1 MHMHIGI
8 TLSEAALEGTEIR
21 VKNLLTSVHFKIEGD
36 YVVVRALTLEMVEI
50 TLRFR
55 PGLEGDKI
63 VLQDASLEGAAG
75 LADRSE
81 SWVLSKIADALEDFS
96 KKVAV
101 HDFHIDADKLYLSI
115 SPKKSE

>member
-1 MHMHIGI
+1 MHIGI

-63 VLQDASLEGAAG
+63 VLQDASIEGAAG
-75 LADRSE
+75 LANMSE